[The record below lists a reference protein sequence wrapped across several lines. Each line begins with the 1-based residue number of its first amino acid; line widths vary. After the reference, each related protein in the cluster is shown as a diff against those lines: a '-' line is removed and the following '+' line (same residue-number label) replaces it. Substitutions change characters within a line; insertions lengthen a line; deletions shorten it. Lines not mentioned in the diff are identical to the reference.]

1 MCPLWRDVTAVE
13 RSSVCPVGHWHRS
26 AWSQHVRGLQAA
38 SAPRAAPEECLQGCR
53 PQGISGAA
61 RPCVLA
67 IKEHLGPDGW
77 TDRRMFE
84 EHHPQLGHRWVCGQG
99 RGCVGWRPR
108 AGPCSRVLRVLPWVF
123 PPCPLVEGSALL
135 SLHEGCSL
143 EPHLGPTLGL
153 SLCPVGPG
161 FQGWVRSVISR
172 VPAW

>member
-1 MCPLWRDVTAVE
+1 MDILVVKACMCPLWRDVTAVE

-67 IKEHLGPDGW
+67 IKEHLGTDGW

-99 RGCVGWRPR
+99 RGCVGLEQ
-108 AGPCSRVLRVLPWVF
+108 GPAAESLGSCLGSSLRVLWLKAQLSC
-123 PPCPLVEGSALL
+123 PCTRAAVL
-135 SLHEGCSL
+135 SLIWV
-143 EPHLGPTLGL
+143 PH
-153 SLCPVGPG
+153 SASA
-161 FQGWVRSVISR
+161 SVQ
-172 VPAW
+172 